1 VLKRPAEIEFP
12 ADQKATYPIMA
23 IPLPALELG
32 LRPNELKNL
41 CHTIEGK
48 GLTAGS

>member
-1 VLKRPAEIEFP
+1 VLKRPAEVEFP
-12 ADQKATYPIMA
+12 ADQKVTYLVMA

-32 LRPNELKNL
+32 LRPNELNSL
-41 CHTIEGK
+41 SYIIEGK